1 MLLGPIAD
9 VLPSRALDLLTSA
22 FCLLVPIPL
31 PSRSLRLPCPT
42 PCPADPA
49 GLLEPS
55 RAMSGWVAAR
65 VAGEEAT
72 RALFVDGAPGFLT
85 SATGATIP
93 ANLSAA
99 AAAVKL
105 AAAAAPADSAVVAAT
120 STALAA
126 ASGVR
131 IAVGSATAAGQ
142 GGGGPT
148 AAGVGG
154 GASIF
159 PSRAVNGGLP
169 VGAGPIRL
177 ELSLR
182 ERIAALAA
190 RREERDKRSLAL
202 RRYYVAQLR
211 NYVLETKVS
220 KYSEHQGV
228 ETRRCCRSMQQ
239 RARSFPPL
247 T

>member
-1 MLLGPIAD
+1 MLLSPIAD
-9 VLPSRALDLLTSA
+9 VLPSRALILLTSVR
-22 FCLLVPIPL
+22 LLVPIPL
-31 PSRSLRLPCPT
+31 LLSPAHCACLHPLPAL
-42 PCPADPA
+42 ADPA

-120 STALAA
+120 SAALAA

-220 KYSEHQGV
+220 EQGAQ
-228 ETRRCCRSMQQ
+228 EQ
-239 RARSFPPL
+239 
-247 T
+247 